1 MADTE
6 AAAISIAEAYAQALL
21 QAASGQGRPDDVRQE
36 FGDLLEYMDRDGDFA
51 AFLTS
56 ETVDVDAR
64 RATLERIFRGR
75 MDDLLLNA
83 LLVLNDKRRLHIV
96 RQVHGRYEVLLR
108 RWRGQREVL
117 VISAIPLDLHLRE
130 RLERA
135 LTGYT
140 GQQVVLVEQVDSG
153 ILGGVILQIG
163 DQRIDA
169 SVLRDLQRR
178 RERIRQRAGEEIR
191 SGKSY
196 FDDAA

>member
-1 MADTE
+1 
-6 AAAISIAEAYAQALL
+6 
-21 QAASGQGRPDDVRQE
+21 
-36 FGDLLEYMDRDGDFA
+36 MDRDGDFA